1 MCVSAVVW
9 SPGTGPAGTCRC
21 HLKFNSNGRSAAV
34 AGCDNTQTH
43 ITALVVALC
52 RFFIVSAAWHT
63 NFPGSGSY
71 HFNSC
76 ERQVRR
82 TTNVLNVW
90 MYGRLPELQS
100 LCAKN
105 PRTSC
110 LHVLVII
117 SLSGTFLFTMKSK
130 QVWRCLRLLEKKQNL
145 SWRLMQFQIWR
156 LTMKRSRDTPPDLLP
171 SVYRSSEEL
180 LFGCVFGLL
189 VWSSRSSVWSV
200 LSAKSCWMYR
210 LEHLKTKLLEGL

>member
-1 MCVSAVVW
+1 MCVSAVVS
-9 SPGTGPAGTCRC
+9 SPGTGPAGACHC
-21 HLKFNSNGRSAAV
+21 HLKFNSNGHSAAV
-34 AGCDNTQTH
+34 AGCDNTRTH

-52 RFFIVSAAWHT
+52 RFFIVSTAWHT

-71 HFNSC
+71 RFNSR
-76 ERQVRR
+76 ELQVRHS
-82 TTNVLNVW
+82 TNVLNIW
-90 MYGRLPELQS
+90 MYGLLPELRL

-110 LHVLVII
+110 LHVLAII
-117 SLSGTFLFTMKSK
+117 SLSGTFLFTMENK
-130 QVWRCLRLLEKKQNL
+130 QVWHRLLTLEKKNL
-145 SWRLMQFQIWR
+145 SWCLMQFQIWR

-189 VWSSRSSVWSV
+189 VWPSRSSVWSV